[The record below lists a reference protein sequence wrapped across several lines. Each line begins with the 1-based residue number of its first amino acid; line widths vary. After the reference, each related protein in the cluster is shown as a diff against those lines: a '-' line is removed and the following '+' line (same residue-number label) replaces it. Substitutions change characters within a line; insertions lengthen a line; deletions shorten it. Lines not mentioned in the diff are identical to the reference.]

1 MSIYSLVTR
10 GHVLFTAYTTPLAD
24 ILDDLDI
31 VRKCY
36 ADDKQLMIAFSP
48 KEKSNADEFVAR
60 MQECCLWVYEWL
72 TSNFLSLNRDKT
84 EFELIGIRQQ
94 LCKISIPTITIGDSI
109 IHQSNVLTNLGVKL
123 DKK

>member
-1 MSIYSLVTR
+1 MA
-10 GHVLFTAYTTPLAD
+10 GPVLFTAYTTQLAD
-24 ILDDLDI
+24 LLDDLDI